1 MEKATMMQD
10 LLRVINTE
18 PLKGTA
24 LNKFRVETC
33 KARGRDSAR
42 ILRDFFKANRGEIKK
57 VLFMGHRGS
66 GKSTELYQ
74 LGEYLKDSF
83 SVINFSIKKEI
94 DTRGMKYTDL
104 IFVILEKLFSQAVE
118 EKIKIDEGI
127 LDNIYNYWNDEKL
140 NEIYKFEKSGIEIS
154 AEAKTSFISNIL
166 GNIKGTLATG
176 KESKEI
182 IRRHIEPKLS
192 RLIDDANDLIQIIR
206 MGMGKQGKMP
216 IIIIEDLDKL
226 SISDAKDLFLNHS
239 DVLTDL
245 KIHIVYTFPIFLN
258 YSIEFNEI
266 KGVFER
272 TELLSMIKV
281 NNPDG
286 TPYDIG
292 RGIIKEIV
300 ERRANAELFE
310 PEALDFIIEKSGG
323 ALRSVFEMIL
333 NAALIA
339 RSNDEDTKKVDFESA
354 KKAYVELRSDFER
367 IIFRKHIDVL
377 KRIYNK
383 NGEEGMA
390 DENMMEMLSCSAIIE
405 YNGERWCDLHP
416 AVKDMLERKGL
427 V

>member
-1 MEKATMMQD
+1 M
-10 LLRVINTE
+10 
-18 PLKGTA
+18 
-24 LNKFRVETC
+24 
-33 KARGRDSAR
+33 
-42 ILRDFFKANRGEIKK
+42 
-57 VLFMGHRGS
+57 
-66 GKSTELYQ
+66 
-74 LGEYLKDSF
+74 
-83 SVINFSIKKEI
+83 
-94 DTRGMKYTDL
+94 
-104 IFVILEKLFSQAVE
+104 
-118 EKIKIDEGI
+118 
-127 LDNIYNYWNDEKL
+127 
-140 NEIYKFEKSGIEIS
+140 
-154 AEAKTSFISNIL
+154 
-166 GNIKGTLATG
+166 
-176 KESKEI
+176 
-182 IRRHIEPKLS
+182 
-192 RLIDDANDLIQIIR
+192 
-206 MGMGKQGKMP
+206 
-216 IIIIEDLDKL
+216 DKL

-300 ERRANAELFE
+300 ERRANSELFE
-310 PEALDFIIEKSGG
+310 PELLDFIIEKSGG

-339 RSNDEDTKKVDFESA
+339 RSNDEDAKKVNLESA

-367 IIFRKHIDVL
+367 IIFGKHIDVL

-390 DENMMEMLSCSAIIE
+390 DESMMEMLACSAIIE
-405 YNGERWCDLHP
+405 YNGERWCGLHP